1 MGFFIPAVGLGLT
14 ALRAALPRIIASTG
28 GRNLIT
34 RGATRMG
41 NIPRNRSL
49 VPTGGGGAGITSV
62 QQGAIPGISKGT
74 MLATATS
81 LGGYGYLADQYGN
94 LADEAEVSANQV
106 PPPPSGT
113 EGGAAGS
120 TIEETEK
127 FTAKKGAEKKDD
139 ADDLSNQIKQG
150 NLDDFIKERM
160 DLFNKYLGDSK
171 GQLKSAGFAALTE
184 FGLNLASAKG
194 GNLMDKIA
202 RSAKDPLKTFTA
214 IGMAAKDRADKI
226 KMAAIESGIEA
237 QEAALDRAAEGDD
250 TSTTFQKNLNTLTA
264 MFTNEEGQLTVD
276 KEDLI
281 NMAKSGA
288 TTSKKKFFAD
298 NYSNYAGKTN
308 ELGVPYSPAEINSIL
323 ERGWAIVS
331 GQTSGATSEPPE
343 GSVNNDPLGLK

>member
-1 MGFFIPAVGLGLT
+1 MGFPLLLPLGLT
-14 ALRAALPRIIASTG
+14 ALRATLPRIIASTG

-41 NIPRNRSL
+41 NIPKNRSL

-62 QQGAIPGISKGT
+62 QQGAIPGVSKGT

-94 LADEAEVSANQV
+94 LADEAEVSANQPL
-106 PPPPSGT
+106 PPVS
-113 EGGAAGS
+113 EEQKKRDKEDEVGG
-120 TIEETEK
+120 IETK
-127 FTAKKGAEKKDD
+127 RTKKDD

-226 KMAAIESGIEA
+226 KMAAVESGIEA
-237 QEAALDRAAEGDD
+237 QEAALDRAAESDD
-250 TSTTFQKNLNTLTA
+250 TTTTFQKNLATLTA
-264 MFTNEEGQLTVD
+264 MFTNEEGKLTVD

-298 NYSNYAGKTN
+298 NYSNYAGKLN
-308 ELGVPYSPAEINSIL
+308 ELNVPYSPAEINSIL
-323 ERGWAIVS
+323 EKGWAIVS

-343 GSVNNDPLGLK
+343 GSVNNDPLGIK

>member
-1 MGFFIPAVGLGLT
+1 MGFPLLIPLGLT
-14 ALRAALPRIIASTG
+14 ALRATLPRIIASTG

-62 QQGAIPGISKGT
+62 QQGAIPGVSKGT

-94 LADEAEVSANQV
+94 LADEAEVSANQPL
-106 PPPPSGT
+106 PPVS
-113 EGGAAGS
+113 EEQKKRDKEDEVGG
-120 TIEETEK
+120 IETK
-127 FTAKKGAEKKDD
+127 RTKKDD
-139 ADDLSNQIKQG
+139 ADDLSNQIKKG

-226 KMAAIESGIEA
+226 KMAAVESGIEA
-237 QEAALDRAAEGDD
+237 QEAALDRAAESDD
-250 TSTTFQKNLNTLTA
+250 TTTTFQKNLNTLTA

-343 GSVNNDPLGLK
+343 GSVNNDPLGIK

>member
-1 MGFFIPAVGLGLT
+1 MGFPLLIPLGLT
-14 ALRAALPRIIASTG
+14 ALRATLPRIIASTG

-41 NIPRNRSL
+41 NIPRNKSL

-62 QQGAIPGISKGT
+62 QQGAIPGVSKGT

-94 LADEAEVSANQV
+94 LADEAEVSANQPL
-106 PPPPSGT
+106 PPVS
-113 EGGAAGS
+113 EEQKKRDKEDEVGG
-120 TIEETEK
+120 IETK
-127 FTAKKGAEKKDD
+127 RTKKDD

-226 KMAAIESGIEA
+226 KMAAVESGIEA
-237 QEAALDRAAEGDD
+237 QEAALDRAAESDD
-250 TSTTFQKNLNTLTA
+250 TTTTFQKNLNTLTA
-264 MFTNEEGQLTVD
+264 MFTNEEVQLTVD

-343 GSVNNDPLGLK
+343 GSVNNDPLGIK